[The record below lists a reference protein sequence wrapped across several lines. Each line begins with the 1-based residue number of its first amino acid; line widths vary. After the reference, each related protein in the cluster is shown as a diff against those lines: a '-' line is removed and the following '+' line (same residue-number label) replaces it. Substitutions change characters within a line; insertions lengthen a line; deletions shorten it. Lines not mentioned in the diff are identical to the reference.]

1 MGQAARTM
9 RHGAGLMRRGRVLVR
24 AREAVAMIV
33 TVGRVVGVGVGR
45 VVMDVVVRLGQL
57 VGMAV
62 LVIDMLV
69 MPCMLV
75 RRGLLVVLS
84 QGALLEVHL
93 RGMVRAMI
101 RFGSVG
107 RVLVRRA
114 GLGLG
119 GAVVVVRELA
129 VPCDVEAGTHLHAQ
143 HPHQHRD
150 HGEGRVS

>member
-24 AREAVAMIV
+24 ARQAVAMLVRIC
-33 TVGRVVGVGVGR
+33 RVVGDGR
-45 VVMDVVVRLGQL
+45 VVMDIVVRLGQL
-57 VGMAV
+57 VAIAV
-62 LVIDMLV
+62 LVIAMLV
-69 MPCMLV
+69 MPWMLV
-75 RRGLLVVLS
+75 MRRLLVVLI

-114 GLGLG
+114 GLGFG

-129 VPCDVEAGTHLHAQ
+129 VPCDVESGTHLHAQ